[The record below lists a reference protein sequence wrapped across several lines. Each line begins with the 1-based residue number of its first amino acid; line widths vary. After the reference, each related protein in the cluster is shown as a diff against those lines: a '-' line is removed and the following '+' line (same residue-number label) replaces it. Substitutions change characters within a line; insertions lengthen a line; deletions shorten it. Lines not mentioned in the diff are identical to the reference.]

1 MRHIDQL
8 INNNLIKV
16 TKTLNIFNLIANF
29 LKEKCFIKGII
40 FINLKSFK
48 NKINKIINL

>member
-1 MRHIDQL
+1 MRHINQL

-16 TKTLNIFNLIANF
+16 TKTLNIFNLIVSI
-29 LKEKCFIKGII
+29 LKEKYFIKGII

-48 NKINKIINL
+48 YKINKIINL